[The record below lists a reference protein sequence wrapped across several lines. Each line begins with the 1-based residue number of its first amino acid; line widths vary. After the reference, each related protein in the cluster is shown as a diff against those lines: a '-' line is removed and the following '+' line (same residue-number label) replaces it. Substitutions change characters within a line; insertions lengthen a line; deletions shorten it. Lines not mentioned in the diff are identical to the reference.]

1 MRLSSSAM
9 FLCFACA
16 PFGVCAHSSGAAEP
30 PVAAIIETT
39 LKTADGQIRQFAF
52 DGDPATYFA
61 SAQNP
66 GASDHFTLVF
76 DEPVTIRSL
85 TVTTGR
91 PQGGDRMEAGALEA
105 SKDGKS
111 FTALANFVDGDARGG
126 PVGEPIRAIR
136 IKPTADL
143 HHPLAIREIALDSTP
158 PVTMFKYPV
167 EITVNVDDAPDMK
180 EWAEKAARICERSYA
195 MINEE
200 LKSDGFHPRRTISMT
215 LKNDYN
221 GVAAT
226 GRGRITG
233 SAKYFKSHPD
243 DFGAM
248 VHETVHV
255 VQAYRTGNNPGWLVE
270 GIADYIRF
278 YKYEPGKLRPIS
290 PDRAKYNGS
299 YQVTARFLAF
309 VAEKYDREI
318 VRKLN
323 QRMREGEY
331 REEVWKDL
339 TKKTVQELE
348 EEWRAAL
355 RNGTARGP

>member
-1 MRLSSSAM
+1 MRLAPGVLLAWLVGAPLEASAI
-9 FLCFACA
+9 L
-16 PFGVCAHSSGAAEP
+16 GGAAEP
-30 PVAAIIETT
+30 PVAATIETT
-39 LKTADGQIRQFAF
+39 LKTADGHIRQFAF
-52 DGDPATYFA
+52 DGNAATFFA
-61 SAQNP
+61 SAEN
-66 GASDHFTLVF
+66 ASAGDHFTLVF
-76 DEPVTIRSL
+76 EKPVTIRSL
-85 TVTTGR
+85 AVTTGR
-91 PQGGDRMEAGALEA
+91 PQGGDRMDAGTVEA

-111 FTALANFVDGDARGG
+111 FTALAKFADGVARA
-126 PVGEPIRAIR
+126 EPAGAAIRALR
-136 IKPTADL
+136 IKATEDL
-143 HHPLAIREIALDSTP
+143 PHPLAIREIAIESTP
-158 PVTMFKYPV
+158 PLATFKYPV
-167 EITVNVDDAPDMK
+167 EFTVNVDDAPEMK

-200 LKSDGFHPRRTISMT
+200 LKSDGFQPRHSISMT
-215 LKNDYN
+215 LKNDYH

-233 SAKYFKSHPD
+233 SVKYFRSHPD

-290 PDRAKYNGS
+290 PDRAKYDGS
-299 YQVTARFLAF
+299 YQVTARFLAY
-309 VAEKYDREI
+309 VAEKYDKEI

-331 REEVWKDL
+331 RDEAWKEL
-339 TKKTVQELE
+339 TKKTAQELE
-348 EEWRAAL
+348 EDWRASL
-355 RNGTARGP
+355 RKGTARGP